1 MHLNKIKSICEKDI
15 RKLMLIATLFT
26 TAKKW
31 KQPTYSSDDGWVK
44 KRLSV
49 YTQLMLFSYENE

>member
-1 MHLNKIKSICEKDI
+1 
-15 RKLMLIATLFT
+15 MLIATLFT